1 MDYIMS
7 ILRAH
12 LPVEDF
18 YKAEPQAGNLR
29 CHLLANL
36 QCNFLH
42 TTRLQADLEWRQQA
56 IL

>member
-1 MDYIMS
+1 MKCIMS
-7 ILRAH
+7 ILRAL

-18 YKAEPQAGNLR
+18 YKAEPWAGNLR
-29 CHLLANL
+29 CHLLVNL

-42 TTRLQADLEWRQQA
+42 TTRLQAGLEWRQQA